1 MDTLPSASHKKT
13 NDKAFD
19 ILTGLINNKCQILDL
34 GAGKGHLARRVSN
47 FLIHKSINPKK
58 HLFATDFSRDIF
70 NATEVSFRE
79 ANFNN
84 KLPFRNAS
92 FDIVYSIEVIEHLR
106 SPYDF
111 LLECFRILKPG
122 GKLYLTTVN
131 KKFSLTRNPWHV
143 REYLA
148 PVLRDLMKKHFS
160 EVITEGVHGNQKVMD
175 YYEENKVA
183 VKKITR
189 FDIFNL
195 QYKLPRTWLQVPYD
209 IANRMSR
216 LSMSKSNNSLVSSI
230 QVDDYF
236 LSQDPDNSLD
246 FFYTGIK

>member
-1 MDTLPSASHKKT
+1 
-13 NDKAFD
+13 
-19 ILTGLINNKCQILDL
+19 
-34 GAGKGHLARRVSN
+34 
-47 FLIHKSINPKK
+47 
-58 HLFATDFSRDIF
+58 
-70 NATEVSFRE
+70 
-79 ANFNN
+79 
-84 KLPFRNAS
+84 
-92 FDIVYSIEVIEHLR
+92 
-106 SPYDF
+106 
-111 LLECFRILKPG
+111 
-122 GKLYLTTVN
+122 VN
-131 KKFSLTRNPWHV
+131 KTFSLTRNPWHV

-148 PVLRDLMKKHFS
+148 PELRDLMKKHFS

-183 VKKITR
+183 VKRITR

-216 LSMSKSNNSLVSSI
+216 LSLSKSNNSLVSSI

-236 LSQDPDNSLD
+236 LSQDPDHSLD

>member
-1 MDTLPSASHKKT
+1 MM
-13 NDKAFD
+13 
-19 ILTGLINNKCQILDL
+19 I
-34 GAGKGHLARRVSN
+34 
-47 FLIHKSINPKK
+47 
-58 HLFATDFSRDIF
+58 
-70 NATEVSFRE
+70 
-79 ANFNN
+79 
-84 KLPFRNAS
+84 
-92 FDIVYSIEVIEHLR
+92 
-106 SPYDF
+106 
-111 LLECFRILKPG
+111 
-122 GKLYLTTVN
+122 TV
-131 KKFSLTRNPWHV
+131 P
-143 REYLA
+143 
-148 PVLRDLMKKHFS
+148 PLRDRREDIRPLVEHFLRDQAERS
-160 EVITEGVHGNQKVMD
+160 GGNQKVMD

-183 VKKITR
+183 VKRITR